1 MDLFINSVKDLKF
14 DNSSLLCQQLGCTD
28 DVLLLDVFLQFHL
41 GVLDPA
47 GIFNGKQSRRR
58 KFVNHRT

>member
-1 MDLFINSVKDLKF
+1 MDKLDLKF
-14 DNSSLLCQQLGCTD
+14 DNSSLLRQQFSGAD

-47 GIFNGKQSRRR
+47 GIFNGK
-58 KFVNHRT
+58 